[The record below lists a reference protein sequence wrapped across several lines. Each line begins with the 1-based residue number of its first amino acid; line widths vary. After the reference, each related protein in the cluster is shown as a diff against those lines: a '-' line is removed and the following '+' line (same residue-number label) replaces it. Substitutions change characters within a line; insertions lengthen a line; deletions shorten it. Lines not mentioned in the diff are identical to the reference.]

1 MAQIASGTIE
11 IVVSEELREIIET
24 IKAEMCDLSERIQ
37 ANTMI
42 MDDMRNVLAMVSKDI
57 SSRRG

>member
-24 IKAEMCDLSERIQ
+24 IKAEMYDLSERIQ

-57 SSRRG
+57 SSRQG